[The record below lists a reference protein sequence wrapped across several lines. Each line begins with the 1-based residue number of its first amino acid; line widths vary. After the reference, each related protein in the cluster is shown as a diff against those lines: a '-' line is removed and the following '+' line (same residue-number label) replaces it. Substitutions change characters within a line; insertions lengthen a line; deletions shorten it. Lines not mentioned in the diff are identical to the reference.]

1 MAQKYLVR
9 LGEEIKELE
18 IEDGPDGLRVQIDS
32 TWHDVRLERIGASSL
47 FNLVINN
54 EPHEL
59 FAEERSGGYDLVIG
73 FDRYLVEVE
82 QARAGAAARL
92 GQRAAAAA
100 SGEVA
105 VVSPMSGLVVDV
117 YVSAGDAVEQGDV
130 LLIIE
135 AMKMNNELRAQR
147 QGTVKE
153 VYVSK
158 GQRVEPG
165 TALLMLA

>member
-9 LGEEIKELE
+9 LGDEIKELE
-18 IEDGPDGLRVQIDS
+18 LEDTPAGIRVLIDDA
-32 TWHDVRLERIGASSL
+32 WHEVRLERIGSSPL
-47 FNLVINN
+47 FTLVVDNK
-54 EPHEL
+54 PYEL

-82 QARAGAAARL
+82 AARAGAAARL
-92 GQRAAAAA
+92 GQRAAAEAG
-100 SGEVA
+100 GEVG
-105 VVSPMSGLVVDV
+105 VVSPMSGVVVEV
-117 YVSAGDAVEQGDV
+117 YVSAGDSVEQGDV

-147 QGTVKE
+147 QGTVRE

-165 TALLMLA
+165 TALLVLA